1 MNLSQKFELTTN
13 HQIKWKS
20 VTKEDLISNAF
31 SPFATMT
38 SMPSNKKNLTK
49 RKKILCYKKSIVF
62 MKWPRII
69 LSIHFF
75 EILSLVTSMMSM

>member
-1 MNLSQKFELTTN
+1 MNLSHQKYELTN

-38 SMPSNKKNLTK
+38 SMPSIKKQKTKLKERKYYSMKNL
-49 RKKILCYKKSIVF
+49 
-62 MKWPRII
+62 
-69 LSIHFF
+69 
-75 EILSLVTSMMSM
+75 

>member
-1 MNLSQKFELTTN
+1 MNLSRQKSELTN

-38 SMPSNKKNLTK
+38 SMPSIKNKKTK
-49 RKKILCYKKSIVF
+49 LKERKYYDIKKPIVF

-69 LSIHFF
+69 L
-75 EILSLVTSMMSM
+75 EILSLVYITDRLHL